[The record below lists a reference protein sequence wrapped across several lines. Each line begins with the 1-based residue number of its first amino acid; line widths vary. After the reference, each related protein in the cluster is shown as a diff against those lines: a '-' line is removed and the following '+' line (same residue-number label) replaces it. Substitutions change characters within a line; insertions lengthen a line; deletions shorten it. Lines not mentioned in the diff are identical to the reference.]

1 MARYSDIRRGGELK
15 EALTNYVK
23 YLEDMDTRQT
33 KRQKG
38 GSTDRKVLKPIRV
51 DVIPFGMK
59 MPTTTPKFTVKA
71 SGKGLGTDSPLKDI
85 LNGRVDL
92 TVAETSSEV
101 SGEDFRP
108 AKVTVFKGNG
118 KGDYKQSKV
127 TKLYYIKYPGET
139 YSAPFGAKTE
149 AEEYQTGVKEVRTK
163 AAEDLKSADFFRIS
177 FKPEIIN
184 S

>member
-1 MARYSDIRRGGELK
+1 MAKFSDIRRGGELK

-23 YLEDMDTRQT
+23 YLDDMSTRQT

-38 GSTDRKVLKPIRV
+38 GAV
-51 DVIPFGMK
+51 DAEAVKSIKIDLIPFGIK
-59 MPTTTPKFTVKA
+59 MPTTTPKFTVRA
-71 SGKGLGTDSPLKDI
+71 SGKGLGAGSPLRES
-85 LNGRVDL
+85 LSGRVDL
-92 TVAETSSEV
+92 SVAETSSEV

-108 AKVTVFKGNG
+108 AKVTVFKGSGAG
-118 KGDYKQSKV
+118 KYVQSKV
-127 TKLYYIKYPGET
+127 TKLYYIKYPGDT

-149 AEEYQTGVKEVRTK
+149 AEEYQTGIKEVRTK
-163 AAEDLKSADFFRIS
+163 ITENLTSAKFVRIS